1 MKAVM
6 EHIRYELVNGV
17 AVVTMQRGKSNPLN
31 QAMVNELLAAVD
43 QAAEDPEARA
53 FVLASDRPR
62 FFSPGFDVTEV
73 FTYNREQI
81 SAFLNQFALLMDHL
95 QWMPK
100 PTVAALSGHTYA
112 GGALAALCADFRIM
126 ADSSGYG
133 FALTE
138 VNIGVR
144 LPASV
149 FLLLSNAAGV
159 PLARRSFLTGDPI
172 RPAEGLTAGLFHAL
186 YPEAEVSTQGIA
198 LATYLATKPPA
209 TYAAIKEKVLLTA
222 GHRRLDTST
231 NWIDPEA
238 WFTPEAEQMKRQ
250 LAEKLKR

>member
-1 MKAVM
+1 M
-6 EHIRYELVNGV
+6 EHIRYEIEDGV

-31 QAMVNELLAAVD
+31 QAMVSELLSAVD
-43 QAAEDPEARA
+43 IAADDPAVRA
-53 FVLASDRPR
+53 VVLASDRPR

-73 FTYNREQI
+73 FTYDRAQI
-81 SAFLNQFALLMDHL
+81 SLFLNQFALLMDHL

-112 GGALAALCADFRIM
+112 GGALAALCTDFRVM
-126 ADSSGYG
+126 ADDAAYG

-149 FLLLSNAAGV
+149 FLLLSTAAGV

-172 RPAEGLTAGLFHAL
+172 RPTEGLAAGLFHAL
-186 YPEAEVSTQGIA
+186 HPEAEVRAQAIA
-198 LATYLATKPPA
+198 LAKYLATKPPA

-222 GHRRLDTST
+222 GHRRLDAAT

-238 WFTPEAEQMKRQ
+238 WFTPEAEEMKRQ

>member
-1 MKAVM
+1 M
-6 EHIRYELVNGV
+6 EHIRYEIEDGV

-31 QAMVNELLAAVD
+31 QEMVSELLSAVD
-43 QAAEDPEARA
+43 IAADDLAVRA
-53 FVLASDRPR
+53 LVLASDRPR

-73 FTYNREQI
+73 FTYDRAQI
-81 SAFLNQFALLMDHL
+81 SLFLNQFALLMDHL

-112 GGALAALCADFRIM
+112 GGALAALCTDFRVM
-126 ADSSGYG
+126 ADDAAYG

-149 FLLLSNAAGV
+149 FLLLSTAAGV

-172 RPAEGLTAGLFHAL
+172 RPAEGLAAGLFHAL
-186 YPEAEVSTQGIA
+186 HPEAEVRAQSIA
-198 LATYLATKPPA
+198 LAKYLATKPPA

-222 GHRRLDTST
+222 GHRRLDAAT

-238 WFTPEAEQMKRQ
+238 WFTPEAEEMKRQ

>member
-1 MKAVM
+1 M
-6 EHIRYELVNGV
+6 EHISYEISGGV
-17 AVVTMQRGKSNPLN
+17 AVATMRRGKSNPLN
-31 QAMVNELLAAVD
+31 HALVRELLTAVD
-43 QAAEDPEARA
+43 EAAADPAVRA

-73 FTYNREQI
+73 FTYNRDQI
-81 SAFLNQFALLMDHL
+81 GLFLNQFALLMDHL

-112 GGALAALCADFRIM
+112 GGALVALCADFRVM
-126 ADSSGYG
+126 ADEPTYG

-149 FLLLSNAAGV
+149 FLLLSTAAGV
-159 PLARRSFLTGDPI
+159 PLARRSFLTGDAI
-172 RPAEGLTAGLFHAL
+172 RPAEGLAAGLFHAL
-186 YPEAEVSTQGIA
+186 HPEGEVRAQGMA

-209 TYAAIKEKVLLTA
+209 TYAAIKEKVLATA
-222 GHRRLDTST
+222 GHQRLDAAT

-250 LAEKLKR
+250 LAEKLKG

>member
-1 MKAVM
+1 M
-6 EHIRYELVNGV
+6 EHIRYEIEDGV

-31 QAMVNELLAAVD
+31 QEMVSELLSAVD
-43 QAAEDPEARA
+43 IAADDLAVRA
-53 FVLASDRPR
+53 LVLASDRPR

-73 FTYNREQI
+73 FTYDRAQI
-81 SAFLNQFALLMDHL
+81 SLFLNQFALLMDHL

-112 GGALAALCADFRIM
+112 GGALAALCTDFRVM
-126 ADSSGYG
+126 ADDAAYG

-149 FLLLSNAAGV
+149 FLLLSTAAGV

-172 RPAEGLTAGLFHAL
+172 RPAEGLAAGLFHAL
-186 YPEAEVSTQGIA
+186 HPEAEVRAQAIA
-198 LATYLATKPPA
+198 LAKYLATKPPA

-222 GHRRLDTST
+222 GHRRLDAAT

-238 WFTPEAEQMKRQ
+238 WFTPEAEEMKRQ

>member
-1 MKAVM
+1 M
-6 EHIRYELVNGV
+6 EHIRYELEGGV

-31 QAMVNELLAAVD
+31 HTMVGELLAAVD
-43 QAAEDPEARA
+43 QAAADSSVRA
-53 FVLASDRPR
+53 MVLASDRPR

-73 FTYNREQI
+73 FQYNRDQI
-81 SAFLNQFALLMDHL
+81 GIFLNQFALFMDHL

-100 PTVAALSGHTYA
+100 PTVAGLSGHTYA
-112 GGALAALCADFRIM
+112 GGALAALSTDFRVM
-126 ADSSGYG
+126 AEGDYG

-149 FLLLSNAAGV
+149 FLLLASAVGV

-172 RPAEGLTAGLFHAL
+172 RPAEGLTAGLFHSL
-186 YPEAEVSTQGIA
+186 HPESDVRAQAIT
-198 LATYLATKPPA
+198 LATYLATKPA
-209 TYAAIKEKVLLTA
+209 ETYAAIKEKVLLTA
-222 GHRRLDTST
+222 GHRRLDAST

>member
-1 MKAVM
+1 M
-6 EHIRYELVNGV
+6 EHIRYELEGPV

-31 QAMVNELLAAVD
+31 ESMVTELLSAVD
-43 QAAEDPEARA
+43 QAAADPAVRG
-53 FVLASDRPR
+53 FVLASDCPR

-73 FTYNREQI
+73 FSYDRQQI
-81 SAFLNQFALLMDHL
+81 GQFLNKFALFMDHL

-112 GGALAALCADFRIM
+112 GGALAALCTDFRLM
-126 ADSSGYG
+126 ADAPDYG

-149 FLLLSNAAGV
+149 FLLLSTTAGI
-159 PLARRSFLTGDPI
+159 PLARRAFLTGDPI
-172 RPAEGLTAGLFHAL
+172 RPAEGHTSGLFHAL
-186 YPEAEVSTQGIA
+186 HPEAEVRTQAIA
-198 LATYLATKPPA
+198 LATYLTTKPPA
-209 TYAAIKEKVLLTA
+209 TYAAIKEKTLQAA
-222 GHRRLDTST
+222 GHQRLDSST

>member
-1 MKAVM
+1 M
-6 EHIRYELVNGV
+6 EYIHYEIEDGV
-17 AVVTMQRGKSNPLN
+17 AVATMQRGKSNPLN
-31 QAMVNELLAAVD
+31 HAMVGEMLTAVE
-43 QAAEDPEARA
+43 QAAADPAVRA
-53 FVLASDRPR
+53 FVLASDRSR

-73 FTYNREQI
+73 FTYDRERI
-81 SAFLNQFALLMDHL
+81 GLFLNQFARMMDQL

-112 GGALAALCADFRIM
+112 GGALAALCADFRVM
-126 ADSSGYG
+126 ADDAAYG

-149 FLLLSNAAGV
+149 FLLLSTAAGV

-172 RPAEGLTAGLFHAL
+172 RPAEGLQAGLFHAL
-186 YPEAEVSTQGIA
+186 YREGEVRTQSIA
-198 LATYLATKPPA
+198 LAKYLATKPPA

-222 GHRRLDTST
+222 GLRRLDAAS

>member
-1 MKAVM
+1 
-6 EHIRYELVNGV
+6 
-17 AVVTMQRGKSNPLN
+17 
-31 QAMVNELLAAVD
+31 
-43 QAAEDPEARA
+43 
-53 FVLASDRPR
+53 
-62 FFSPGFDVTEV
+62 
-73 FTYNREQI
+73 
-81 SAFLNQFALLMDHL
+81 MDHL

-112 GGALAALCADFRIM
+112 GGALAALCTDFRFM
-126 ADSSGYG
+126 ADSPDYG

-172 RPAEGLTAGLFHAL
+172 RPGEGLNAGLFHAL
-186 YPEAEVSTQGIA
+186 CPEAEVSAQSIA
-198 LATYLATKPPA
+198 LATYLVTKPPA

-222 GHRRLDTST
+222 GHRRLDAST

>member
-1 MKAVM
+1 M
-6 EHIRYELVNGV
+6 EHVGYELKDGI
-17 AVVTMQRGKSNPLN
+17 AVVTMRRGKSNPLN
-31 QAMVNELLAAVD
+31 QAMVAELLAAVD
-43 QAAEDPEARA
+43 QAAAAPDVRA

-81 SAFLNQFALLMDHL
+81 STFLNQFALLMDHL

-112 GGALAALCADFRIM
+112 GGALAALCTDFRVM
-126 ADSSGYG
+126 ADSPDYG

-149 FLLLSNAAGV
+149 FLLLSTAAGV
-159 PLARRSFLTGDPI
+159 PLARRAFLTGDAI
-172 RPAEGLTAGLFHAL
+172 RPAEGLAAGLFHTL
-186 YPEAEVSTQGIA
+186 CPEAEVPTQAIA
-198 LATYLATKPPA
+198 LATYLASKPPS
-209 TYAAIKEKVLLTA
+209 TYAAIKEKVLFTA
-222 GHRRLDTST
+222 GHRRLDPSS